1 MRIFKTKSVNQWAIK
16 ERITD
21 SELLQAIREIEQ
33 GLIDADLGGNVY
45 KKRVSY
51 QGRGKRSG
59 ARTFIA
65 FKVKDKAFSVY
76 GFAKN
81 QQDNINQREL
91 KALKKLAK
99 ELLRY
104 DDEKLRNAMVVGEL
118 IEVLGYE

>member
-16 ERITD
+16 ENITD

-65 FKVKDKAFSVY
+65 FKVKDKAFFIY

-81 QQDNINQREL
+81 QQDNVNQREL

-104 DDEKLRNAMVVGEL
+104 DNEKLSNAMAVGEL